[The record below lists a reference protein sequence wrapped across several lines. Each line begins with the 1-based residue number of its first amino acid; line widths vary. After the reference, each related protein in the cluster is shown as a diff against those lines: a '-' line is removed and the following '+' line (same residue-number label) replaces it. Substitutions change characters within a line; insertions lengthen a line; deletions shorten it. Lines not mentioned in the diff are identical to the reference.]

1 MKLYTQPLN
10 KLSNILPATITVA
23 VYGLGKMGLP
33 IAVVFAHK
41 GFNVIGVDVNKTVV
55 DSINKGISTVKE
67 EADLD
72 TFVRKVVRQKK
83 LITTTDLIE
92 ASKKSDI
99 KIIIVPTYLDEK
111 NNPDLSIVKS
121 VSEKIGKGLNKGDIV
136 ILESTAPPGTT
147 TDVIGKTLEKTSGL
161 KLNKDFSVAHC
172 PERTNSGTAIA
183 DIMGRLNP
191 KIVGGSDEKTTL
203 IVKKIY
209 EHINDKGVIPVKN
222 TTVAEMVKV
231 TEGIYRDVNIALANN
246 VYLLCRELGID
257 ARDVISAAN
266 TDAVCHLLSPGPGVG
281 GHCIPVYPYFILKKV
296 KHNKELLTMARKI
309 NDNMSHHVITL
320 AKEALQEKN
329 INFKKAK
336 ILVLGIAYRGGVK
349 ETRKSPGLKIAQELS
364 KISDNIF
371 AHDPLFNADEIKKY
385 GLQYKK
391 DFTDIDCIILTANHA
406 EYKKLDW
413 KKIQKELKTKIII
426 DTINILNV
434 EHIRNLDF
442 AVKRIGYSE

>member
-1 MKLYTQPLN
+1 
-10 KLSNILPATITVA
+10 
-23 VYGLGKMGLP
+23 
-33 IAVVFAHK
+33 
-41 GFNVIGVDVNKTVV
+41 
-55 DSINKGISTVKE
+55 
-67 EADLD
+67 
-72 TFVRKVVRQKK
+72 
-83 LITTTDLIE
+83 
-92 ASKKSDI
+92 
-99 KIIIVPTYLDEK
+99 
-111 NNPDLSIVKS
+111 
-121 VSEKIGKGLNKGDIV
+121 V
-136 ILESTAPPGTT
+136 ILESTAPPRTT
-147 TDVIGKTLEKTSGL
+147 IDLIGKTLEKTSGL

-296 KHNKELLTMARKI
+296 KQNKELLTMARKI

-320 AKEALQEKN
+320 AKETLQEKN

-336 ILVLGIAYRGGVK
+336 ILILGIAYRGGVK

-371 AHDPLFNADEIKKY
+371 VHDPLFNAEELKKY

-391 DFTDIDCIILTANHA
+391 DFKDIDCIILSANHT

-442 AVKRIGYSE
+442 AVKRIGYAD